1 MSQHPRGHRIRNIVD
16 GGRESGNLCVSRD
29 Y

>member
-1 MSQHPRGHRIRNIVD
+1 MSQHFRGHRIRNILD